1 MVRKGRNKHL
11 VSLRDEKLI
20 KRYYFWTEVRRL
32 RFDDALKILSENEF
46 FISEE
51 RIMTIIRDNFDK
63 LDEIAS
69 MPKQKKTR
77 ATHDPLAIFPGE

>member
-1 MVRKGRNKHL
+1 M

-51 RIMTIIRDNFDK
+51 RIMTIIRENIDK
-63 LDEIAS
+63 LDEMVS
-69 MPKQKKTR
+69 KPRPHKKRTV
-77 ATHDPLAIFPGE
+77 HDPLAIFPGE